1 VENTILALLGFGKIL
16 SADTHRAWR
25 RLLDK
30 ISPVEPM
37 FISDYLWDYDL

>member
-1 VENTILALLGFGKIL
+1 VENAFLALWGFGKSL

-25 RLLDK
+25 RLLDW